1 MEREDGVSV
10 CTDKAA
16 DAHRARVSTVCI
28 QTCDLWGAN
37 GRVHD
42 SQSAYIHQSRA
53 AEKRAGRCAMTTAGQ
68 PRPSS
73 SAEGEAAGTRGSQGA
88 GGKPFRE
95 PARASRREAMA
106 GRRALRQENM
116 AGRVPAHRG
125 APDAGGGAAGA
136 ERGAHPAPSTGADRS
151 PAGRQTGRGRRRAS
165 SARDGTARPGRPE
178 RLPAAARDTRGED
191 GAHPAAAPLTLRW
204 EPPPRPWRRRG
215 GRELTAAEGRRWPAA
230 QRGTARR
237 RRHRPSRAPPSLY
250 SLPPARPP
258 LRQPRGAAHSP
269 ERRRTRP
276 GSGRSAAGAEHGFPH
291 TGAGPGPCPAARP
304 PLEHGSCGQ
313 DPDPGMA
320 AQVAPLQNG
329 NKLTWPSCSFKSET
343 LVLLTAV

>member
-1 MEREDGVSV
+1 MGCLYAQIKPQMQTEHGPALYVYRRVTSGEQTGGCMTV
-10 CTDKAA
+10 
-16 DAHRARVSTVCI
+16 RARTYTKAERQRNVQAGVQWQQLASHGRAPA
-28 QTCDLWGAN
+28 QKAKQRGQGA
-37 GRVHD
+37 R
-42 SQSAYIHQSRA
+42 REPA
-53 AEKRAGRCAMTTAGQ
+53 AN
-68 PRPSS
+68 PF
-73 SAEGEAAGTRGSQGA
+73 GSLPVPA
-88 GGKPFRE
+88 GGKPWQE
-95 PARASRREAMA
+95 GGLC
-106 GRRALRQENM
+106 GRKTWQAECPHTAERPS
-116 AGRVPAHRG
+116 G
-125 APDAGGGAAGA
+125 DAGGGGAGA